1 MFKRFVSYYRPH
13 WKLFALD
20 LVAASVLSGV
30 DLVFP
35 MLSRDMINE
44 YIPDKNVEML
54 LRLAVLIG
62 ALFVLRMGC
71 TYFMNYWGHVM
82 GARMEKAMRK
92 DLFEHYLTLPYKFYD
107 ENKTG
112 KLMSRLVNDLRDIAE
127 MAHHVPE
134 DAFISTLMLV
144 GSLGLLMTIN
154 VPLTLI
160 LTAMVVVLLVY
171 SYLMR
176 NQMQTAFRQQRERT
190 AVINAQI
197 ENSISGIRLCQSFV
211 NESHEAQRFE
221 SVNQHHYESLQSA
234 YKAMGQF
241 TAGTHFLADV
251 MNLGIMVIGGLF
263 AVKGWI
269 NLGDLVAYLL
279 FTSFF
284 MRPIKQVIGMI
295 QQIQSGM
302 TGFERFHEIME
313 ITPNIQDPEKPV
325 VFEDIAGDIAFEN
338 VSFHYDAEKPILKT
352 LNLEIP
358 RGKHIAL
365 VGPSGVGKS
374 TIIQLIPRF
383 YDVVGGR
390 ITLDGQDIRNLSLS
404 QLRRSI
410 GIVQQDV
417 FIFHG
422 TILENILYGCPEATM
437 DQVVSAAKQAYI
449 HDFIEGLPEGYQ
461 TLVGERGVKLSG
473 GQKQRLSIAR
483 VFLKNPPIV
492 ILDEATSSLD
502 NASERYVQ
510 QALEALSVGKTTI
523 TVAHRLTTV
532 MHADQILVLQGSEV
546 VEKGTHDQL
555 LAVEGLYAKLY
566 YSQFKGYL
574 PDLLELEAEGETEG
588 DIDSVAAA
596 EAVES
601 GATA

>member
-1 MFKRFVSYYRPH
+1 MLKRFTSYYRPH

-20 LVAASVLSGV
+20 LVAASILSAV

-35 MLSRDMINE
+35 MLSRDMINKH
-44 YIPDKNVEML
+44 IPNKDTEML
-54 LRLAVLIG
+54 LRLAVIIG
-62 ALFVLRMGC
+62 LLFIIRMAC
-71 TYFMNYWGHVM
+71 NYFMNYWGHVM

-92 DLFEHYLTLPYKFYD
+92 DLFEHYLTLSYKFYD
-107 ENKTG
+107 DNKTG

-134 DAFISTLMLV
+134 DAFISTLMIL
-144 GSLGLLMTIN
+144 GSLGLLLTIN
-154 VPLTLI
+154 VPLTGI
-160 LTAMVVVLLVY
+160 LAAMVAFLLVY
-171 SYLMR
+171 SYLKR
-176 NQMQTAFRQQRERT
+176 NAMQTAFRQQRERT

-211 NESHEAQRFE
+211 NEVHEANRFE
-221 SVNQHHYESLQSA
+221 AVNQHHYESLQSA

-241 TAGTHFLADV
+241 TAGTHFLADA
-251 MNLGIMVIGGLF
+251 MNLGIMVIGGFF
-263 AVKGWI
+263 AVQGWI
-269 NLGDLVAYLL
+269 NVGDLVAYLL

-302 TGFERFHEIME
+302 TGFERFHELME
-313 ITPNIQDPEKPV
+313 VEPQIQNSLGAIELPSV
-325 VFEDIAGDIAFEN
+325 QGHIVFRAVD
-338 VSFHYDAEKPILKT
+338 FHYDSEKPILKT
-352 LNLEIP
+352 LNLDIP
-358 RGKHIAL
+358 KGKHIAL

-383 YDVVGGR
+383 YDVVGGQ
-390 ITLDGQDIRNLSLS
+390 ITLDGHDIRSLDLK

-422 TILENILYGCPEATM
+422 TIMENILYGAPDATEAE
-437 DQVVSAAKQAYI
+437 VVEAAKKAYI
-449 HDFIEGLPEGYQ
+449 HDFIVELPEGYH

-473 GQKQRLSIAR
+473 GQKQRVSIAR

-510 QALEALSVGKTTI
+510 QALEALSEGKTTI

-532 MHADQILVLQGSEV
+532 MHADQIVVLEGSEV
-546 VEKGTHDQL
+546 IETGTHDEL
-555 LAVEGLYAKLY
+555 ITKGGLYATLY
-566 YSQFKGYL
+566 YAQFKGFI
-574 PDLLELEAEGETEG
+574 PDMPES
-588 DIDSVAAA
+588 SVDTFQLA
-596 EAVES
+596 
-601 GATA
+601 